1 MFKKVVWANDG
12 SIVMERVLPVVKK
25 VTEANEGA
33 RVVVAHVQEHLT
45 IGRRAIFDDD
55 HRSLDAALQ
64 QTVDALTAEGVDAE
78 LALIDGQ
85 AGQAGDI
92 LAELAT
98 EAGADLIVA
107 GSSGHGPV
115 AGFFQGS
122 FTSHLLK
129 AAACPVLLVPRADTL
144 DRV

>member
-12 SIVMERVLPVVKK
+12 SIVMERLLPVVKQ
-25 VTEANEGA
+25 VTEANDGA

-45 IGRRAIFDDD
+45 IGRRDIFDDD
-55 HRSLDAALQ
+55 HSALDAALQ
-64 QTVDALTAEGVDAE
+64 QTVDQLTADGVDAE

-92 LAELAT
+92 LAELAM

-107 GSSGHGPV
+107 GRSDRGPV

-122 FTSHLLK
+122 FTGHLLK
-129 AAACPVLLVPRADTL
+129 AAACPVLLVPRVDAL
-144 DRV
+144 SRV